1 MARTPQEQ
9 PYWEETFFTALAQ
22 TGFIKRSA
30 LAAGVTT
37 GAIYGRSR
45 KDRDFERRLQETV
58 RAAQGGRQVAARGN
72 TAANLP
78 LQWRNAFL
86 AALAETSNVTAS
98 AERAGVKPRAVY
110 ELRRENADFA
120 ARWRAALY
128 EGYTNLE
135 MEVLGYLRDPDPA
148 SKMPERKM
156 DVANALRLLAAHKE
170 TVAREQAQRAN
181 VNAADVRASLARKVE
196 ALRQQVLED
205 RKKQKKPQP

>member
-9 PYWEETFFTALAQ
+9 PYWEQAFFAELAQ

-30 LAAGVTT
+30 LAAGIIT
-37 GAIYGRSR
+37 GAIYGRRR
-45 KDRDFERRLQETV
+45 KDRDFERRLHETM

-86 AALAETSNVTAS
+86 AALAETSNVSAS
-98 AERAGVKPRAVY
+98 AERAGVKSRVVY
-110 ELRRENADFA
+110 ELRRENPEFA
-120 ARWRAALY
+120 ARWREALY

-148 SKMPERKM
+148 RKM
-156 DVANALRLLAAHKE
+156 DVASALRLLAAHKE